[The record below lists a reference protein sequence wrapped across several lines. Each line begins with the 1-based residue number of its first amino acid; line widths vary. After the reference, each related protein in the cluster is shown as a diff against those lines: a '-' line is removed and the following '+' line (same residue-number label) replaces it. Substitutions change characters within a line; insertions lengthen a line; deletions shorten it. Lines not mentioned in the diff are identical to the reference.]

1 MLLQDEQG
9 HIMTTI
15 SLKVVQVVIL
25 YENSCHFVNCS
36 PSEKSRVKWANSKT
50 QEICRELW

>member
-36 PSEKSRVKWANSKT
+36 PSDKSRVKWANSKT
-50 QEICRELW
+50 LERCRGLW